1 MTIDTNTM
9 ISISDANKSFS
20 NVARVVDQYGSA
32 VILKINTPK
41 YIVVEFKNANSINE
55 TSDAELLA
63 VSSMMMKR
71 NIKAYQEL
79 AK

>member
-32 VILKINTPK
+32 VILKNNTPK

>member
-32 VILKINTPK
+32 VILKNNTPK

-55 TSDAELLA
+55 TSDVELLA

>member
-32 VILKINTPK
+32 VILKNNTPK

-71 NIKAYQEL
+71 NIKAHQEL